1 MKSSRFSTLCS
12 VAKSYRI
19 AENVR
24 SEIYTKMKITS
35 ITISSTAP
43 VHWIQM
49 CFIFRTWCLALKQ
62 IHNETQ
68 ETMPPHRR
76 KKKMSQATQSMSE
89 CSVGEEQIQIQFI
102 LMAIANF
109 KSWTLNMRT
118 ISMNLFWIFLVISH
132 QRQIFQKIKFNY
144 FKISFSIF
152 DKYVGN
158 RVTRRVFS
166 VV

>member
-43 VHWIQM
+43 VTWIQM
-49 CFIFRTWCLALKQ
+49 CFIIRTWCLALKQ

-68 ETMPPHRR
+68 ETMPPQCSR
-76 KKKMSQATQSMSE
+76 KKWHRPSKAWA
-89 CSVGEEQIQIQFI
+89 SVVSVKTIHFTTWTNDFNELVLDFLSYFSSTTNLPENKIQ
-102 LMAIANF
+102 LLKN
-109 KSWTLNMRT
+109 
-118 ISMNLFWIFLVISH
+118 FWILWIN
-132 QRQIFQKIKFNY
+132 I
-144 FKISFSIF
+144 
-152 DKYVGN
+152 GT
-158 RVTRRVFS
+158 RVTRKEFS
-166 VV
+166 VLWKESH